1 MTINILQLEM
11 EALRER
17 AKGAAVTLGS
27 VAHLSRKTK
36 VTEPALSRF
45 IHGVNKALH
54 IENYLKLLYWLD
66 GKTPSL

>member
-1 MTINILQLEM
+1 MDILKDEM
-11 EALRER
+11 DALRER
-17 AKGAAVTLGS
+17 AKNAAITLGS
-27 VAHLSRKTK
+27 VAHLSRKTE

-66 GKTPSL
+66 GKTPSV